1 VTGLAA
7 EARVATG
14 MHTSVIWG
22 AGDSIR
28 LASKLEHALRNGVS
42 AIVSFGIA
50 GGLAPGVAAGTPLVA
65 RAIIAEDGQIYE
77 SDRAWA
83 HRLATALGGAPI
95 VDMAGVDVPVADPTD
110 KRALHVATGAV
121 AVDTESHIAAR
132 IAAAYNLPFAAFRVI
147 ADPAERRLPHAAL
160 VGLDDNGK
168 VAVGPV
174 MRSLLRQPRQLPHL
188 VRTAFD
194 TRAAFDSLL
203 RGRQMLAGGFGFHD
217 LREPVLEATCEDKLG
232 RSLPV

>member
-1 VTGLAA
+1 MTGLAA
-7 EARVATG
+7 EARIATG
-14 MHTSVIWG
+14 THTSVIWG
-22 AGDSIR
+22 AGDSVR
-28 LASKLEHALRNGVS
+28 LTSKLEHAIRREVS

-65 RAIIAEDGQIYE
+65 RAIIAEDGQVYE
-77 SDRAWA
+77 SDRVWS

-95 VDMAGVDVPVADPTD
+95 VDMAGVDVPVADPSH

-132 IAAAYNLPFAAFRVI
+132 LAAAYNLPFAAFRVI
-147 ADPAERRLPHAAL
+147 ADPAERHLPHAAL
-160 VGLDDNGK
+160 VGLGQDGK
-168 VAVGPV
+168 VAVGAV

-194 TRAAFDSLL
+194 TRAAFDSL
-203 RGRQMLAGGFGFHD
+203 RCGRQMLAAGFGFHD
-217 LREPVLEATCEDKLG
+217 LREPALDAACEDKLG